1 MKRKCF
7 AWVKGKPKVWYGIGS
22 NANPRDWKGEGECN
36 IHPTK
41 VRMFKSQERHAQ
53 DYQHEFSFWELKC
66 T

>member
-22 NANPRDWKGEGECN
+22 NANPRDWKGEGECD

-41 VRMFKSQERHAQ
+41 VRMFKSQERHAE
-53 DYQHEFSFWELKC
+53 D
-66 T
+66 